1 MLAGSNMVL
10 QQAPQQAIIWGFT
23 NKTGVK
29 VSASLDGGAAMTATS
44 GTDHTWRIT
53 LPATPASTT
62 PHKIAISSSAG
73 DAATLENVLFGEVF
87 IWWVGP
93 LGPLSSA
100 AHESIPCGIPWVHCD
115 VVRARACREL
125 TRRAGPFRP
134 RSPPTSGGQSNMA
147 FSLPANTNSTE
158 EVATAAKAYPHVRV
172 MTVGQRTSSPTRLTD
187 LHTVQWRWSS
197 TTPAAM
203 DAGGRFGQFSSVC
216 WFFGKQ
222 VADGLGGD
230 VPIGL
235 VSDNWGGTPVEAWST
250 KESLATCG
258 DNTTDAT
265 THLFNAMI
273 NPFTVGP
280 MTLKGF
286 TWYQGESNTHAGQV
300 EAYACRF
307 PAMITAWREAFK
319 NPAAYFGFVQ
329 LSTWCGSLIPEMR
342 QTQLEAFVKLKNVG
356 FAVNADHGAGCNIHP
371 PPKQCCGYRL
381 GNSALAIA
389 YGKSIPW
396 QSPGF
401 VSQTFSASPAS
412 ATIKLDQTS
421 TAGVDNTTKP
431 FNEGTVNCSLPLA
444 GCAWASLK
452 LADGTW
458 VNATISVTAPD
469 EITLTVA
476 AGITLSA
483 AATVGPPVASSYAW
497 GANPMMNVYDKT
509 TGLPL
514 LPFNSSF
521 VPY

>member
-1 MLAGSNMVL
+1 MILALALKLALAAVPTDLDAGLTMSEMAYTPFPPFDRPPPAPPVVLNFVSNTLGSNMVL

-53 LPATPASTT
+53 LPATPASTI

-87 IWWVGP
+87 I
-93 LGPLSSA
+93 
-100 AHESIPCGIPWVHCD
+100 C
-115 VVRARACREL
+115 
-125 TRRAGPFRP
+125 
-134 RSPPTSGGQSNMA
+134 GGQSNMA
-147 FSLPANTNSTE
+147 FSLPANTNSTQ

-172 MTVGQRTSSPTRLTD
+172 MTVGQRTSSPTRLPD

-222 VADGLGGD
+222 VSDGLGGD

-258 DNTTDAT
+258 DNTTDART
-265 THLFNAMI
+265 PLFNAMI

-286 TWYQGESNTHAGQV
+286 TWYQGEANTHAGQV

-371 PPKQCCGYRL
+371 PPKQYCGYRL

-421 TAGVDNTTKP
+421 AAGVDNTTKP

>member
-1 MLAGSNMVL
+1 
-10 QQAPQQAIIWGFT
+10 
-23 NKTGVK
+23 
-29 VSASLDGGAAMTATS
+29 
-44 GTDHTWRIT
+44 
-53 LPATPASTT
+53 
-62 PHKIAISSSAG
+62 
-73 DAATLENVLFGEVF
+73 
-87 IWWVGP
+87 
-93 LGPLSSA
+93 
-100 AHESIPCGIPWVHCD
+100 
-115 VVRARACREL
+115 
-125 TRRAGPFRP
+125 
-134 RSPPTSGGQSNMA
+134 MA

-300 EAYACRF
+300 EACACRFPANAMINPFTVGPMTLKGFTWYQGESNTHAGQVEACACRF

-458 VNATISVTAPD
+458 VNATTSVTAPD